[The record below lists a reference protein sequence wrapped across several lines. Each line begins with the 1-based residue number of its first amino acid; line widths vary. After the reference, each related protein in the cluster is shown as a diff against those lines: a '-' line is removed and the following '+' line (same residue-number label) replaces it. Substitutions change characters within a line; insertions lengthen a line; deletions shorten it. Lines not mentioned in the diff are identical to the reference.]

1 MSLLTSAT
9 AVEDSYF
16 DVVKTVED
24 TVLHIARTLA
34 EGFEPLI
41 KQLPER
47 PSSGLLPAP
56 GEMAHHTFDFVDRLV
71 SNLRE
76 FTSELVALTPREAE
90 SRPTP
95 AKTSAKAHA
104 A

>member
-1 MSLLTSAT
+1 M
-9 AVEDSYF
+9 EDSYF
-16 DVVKTVED
+16 DLVKTMED

-47 PSSGLLPAP
+47 PTTGLLPAP
-56 GEMAHHTFDFVDRLV
+56 GEVANHTFDFVDRLV

-76 FTSELVALTPREAE
+76 FTGQLVALTPSEAV
-90 SRPTP
+90 SRPIP